1 MSVFE
6 QKTIL
11 TLLKNSTAVSPL
23 EKNTFEK
30 NWRVS
35 VEKHVST
42 WNEARSHMNN
52 SRPQFQ
58 LQWES
63 EIVEYVQFLW
73 EKTRRRS
80 KKGETNKLGVNVP
93 LLGPRFIPPSY
104 LHIEKQSGGGAVDP
118 TIQYL
123 KPLNIVHPF
132 YYPQLARCPRC
143 GSDKDT
149 TWEGWTSKGPR
160 ELHGILCE
168 EMALGAQL
176 RCNRCKETSKSKP
189 KTRNSTTHRSDLVD
203 SSIEGYCFTTTSA
216 MYWKSWEHWRIP
228 RESCALAEDLC
239 QLI

>member
-6 QKTIL
+6 PKTIL

-35 VEKHVST
+35 VEKRVST
-42 WNEARSHMNN
+42 WNEARSHINN
-52 SRPQFQ
+52 SCPQFQ

-93 LLGPRFIPPSY
+93 LLGPRFMPPSY
-104 LHIEKQSGGGAVDP
+104 LHIQKRSGGGAVDL

-132 YYPQLARCPRC
+132 YHPQLARCPRC
-143 GSDKDT
+143 GSDKDM
-149 TWEGWTSKGPR
+149 TWEGWTSKGP
-160 ELHGILCE
+160 
-168 EMALGAQL
+168 
-176 RCNRCKETSKSKP
+176 
-189 KTRNSTTHRSDLVD
+189 
-203 SSIEGYCFTTTSA
+203 
-216 MYWKSWEHWRIP
+216 
-228 RESCALAEDLC
+228 
-239 QLI
+239 